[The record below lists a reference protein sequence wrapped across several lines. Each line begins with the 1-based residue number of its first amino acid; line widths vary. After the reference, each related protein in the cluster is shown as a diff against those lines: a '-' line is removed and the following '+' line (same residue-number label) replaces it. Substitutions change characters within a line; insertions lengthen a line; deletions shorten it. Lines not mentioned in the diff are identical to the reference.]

1 MRVFPVL
8 LVLND
13 KPTLILNF
21 FVHFSLDTV
30 GYSDKEAAEEAV
42 FFHKED
48 EKLLKKLLSKVRAQA
63 EVHDQHSAAG
73 ARAVELSSLNEIV
86 GDKLTDAQKEGKK
99 TFISCILYYFEV
111 LYIKFD
117 ST

>member
-1 MRVFPVL
+1 MI
-8 LVLND
+8 NS
-13 KPTLILNF
+13 I
-21 FVHFSLDTV
+21 FVSLSTKTA

-73 ARAVELSSLNEIV
+73 ARAAELSSLNEIV
-86 GDKLTDAQKEGKK
+86 GSKLTDAQKEGKY
-99 TFISCILYYFEV
+99 TYYA
-111 LYIKFD
+111 LDKLIKY
-117 ST
+117 

>member
-1 MRVFPVL
+1 MFLHSISRNAVRS
-8 LVLND
+8 LVP
-13 KPTLILNF
+13 KVEAVVCATQRASAS
-21 FVHFSLDTV
+21 SLGGMK

-86 GDKLTDAQKEGKK
+86 GDKLTDAQKEALLEWKHAHH
-99 TFISCILYYFEV
+99 
-111 LYIKFD
+111 
-117 ST
+117 

>member
-1 MRVFPVL
+1 MFICFSTL
-8 LVLND
+8 L
-13 KPTLILNF
+13 
-21 FVHFSLDTV
+21 

-99 TFISCILYYFEV
+99 HICFSCFLLF
-111 LYIKFD
+111 
-117 ST
+117 

>member
-1 MRVFPVL
+1 L
-8 LVLND
+8 
-13 KPTLILNF
+13 
-21 FVHFSLDTV
+21 SLDNV

-86 GDKLTDAQKEGKK
+86 GDKLTDAQKQGKE
-99 TFISCILYYFEV
+99 TFILSAFFYYVEM
-111 LYIKFD
+111 LKTRCD
-117 ST
+117 